1 VGLNGFVKKVAAE
14 PTYTPIHTPPSERR
28 EVDVGLPVVGYLGF
42 TLG

>member
-14 PTYTPIHTPPSERR
+14 RPYTPMPTPPSARR